1 MITKTFSSDICIRFS
16 MVRTLIPAL
25 IFILMVSACSG
36 GQDESVTEYAPYNRS
51 EVSGLN
57 GAVVS
62 GHPLASAAG
71 YEVLRNGGNA
81 TDAAVTMA
89 AVLAVVRP
97 HMNGIG
103 GDAFALFYDP
113 DTKEITALN
122 GSGRAGEL
130 ATPEFFSAAGFSEMP
145 QSGAAAVTVPGAIS
159 AWEAALNRYGTI
171 SLSEALR
178 PAILYAA
185 DGFPVTPT
193 LARDL
198 GPLTDDL
205 NEPAR
210 GIYTDSGAPLKDGQL
225 LKNPSLAETLIT
237 ISNDG
242 PETFYG
248 GSIGSR
254 IVEFLSGRGGHLTV
268 RDFETHRPDWV
279 EPLTGSFMNRQVFVH
294 PPNSQGL
301 ALLLQ
306 IGMLPH
312 LQPDSLQHNSSRY
325 LSAMT
330 RITAHAFADR
340 DRWVADPVTSSAPV
354 SELLDEDYLR
364 DRARNALSRMP
375 SDAVQGFGT
384 SLDEQAAEGDGDTVY
399 LMAVDSNGHAVSWI
413 QSLFSSFGSK
423 LLEPETGIVLQNR
436 GGGFTLQQGHPNVVA
451 PGKRPFHTLT
461 PAMITDQNGNLEMT
475 LGTPG
480 GHGQTQSQIQV
491 LNNIYRFGMHP
502 QQAVEAPRY
511 RYLSGNRLA
520 IENRIPVSVRNE
532 LRKEGFELS
541 VSDGW
546 TALFGGFQLIL
557 IDNDTGVLRTG
568 ADPRREAHAI
578 AY

>member
-1 MITKTFSSDICIRFS
+1 MIQK
-16 MVRTLIPAL
+16 LIPFF
-25 IFILMVSACSG
+25 IFFFMISACSG
-36 GQDESVTEYAPYNRS
+36 EEDESFTEYAPYNRS

-71 YEVLRNGGNA
+71 YEVLRSGGNA

-97 HMNGIG
+97 HMNGLG
-103 GDAFALFYDP
+103 GDAFALFYDSE
-113 DTKEITALN
+113 TKEITALN
-122 GSGRAGEL
+122 GSGRAGEK
-130 ATPEFFSAAGFSEMP
+130 ATPEFFSASGFTEMP
-145 QSGAAAVTVPGAIS
+145 QSGAAAVTVPGALS
-159 AWEAALNRYGTI
+159 AWVAALNRYGTI
-171 SLSEALR
+171 SLSEALQ
-178 PAILYAA
+178 PAIRYAR

-193 LARDL
+193 LARDF

-210 GIYTDSGAPLKDGQL
+210 AIYTDSGTPLQPGQL
-225 LKNPSLAETLIT
+225 LKNPALAETFRT
-237 ISNDG
+237 ISSAG
-242 PETFYG
+242 PAVFYG

-254 IVEFLSGRGGHLTV
+254 IVEFLSVRGGHLTV
-268 RDFETHRPDWV
+268 RDFEAHQPDWV
-279 EPLTGSFMNRQVFVH
+279 EPLSGSFMNRQVVVH

-306 IGMLPH
+306 LGMLPY
-312 LQPDSLQHNSSRY
+312 LQPDSLKHNSSDY
-325 LSAMT
+325 LSAMV
-330 RITAHAFADR
+330 RITAQAFADR
-340 DRWVADPVTSSAPV
+340 DRWVADPSTSPAPG
-354 SELLDEDYLR
+354 SELLDEDYLK
-364 DRARNALSRMP
+364 DRAEEALTRMP
-375 SDAVQGFGT
+375 ATAVHGFGV

-399 LMAVDSNGHAVSWI
+399 LMAVDRNGHAVSWI

-436 GGGFTLQQGHPNVVA
+436 GGGFTLQQDHPNIVS

-461 PAMITDQNGNLEMT
+461 PAMVTDQNGNLEMT

-491 LNNIYRFGMHP
+491 LNNIYRFVMHP

-532 LRKEGFELS
+532 LRKEGFALS